1 MSPVILPILANDTP
15 DLVPL
20 LGAIEA
26 GRPGGSAGERVEACI
41 PVSFEAL
48 DIPRNARCFALRVRG
63 DSMIDA
69 HIVEGDIVVLEL
81 RPPHDGAIV
90 AALIDGEAVLKRYLM
105 QGGKP
110 YLKSENPRYAKLVP
124 AQELVIQGVL
134 RAVIRKAG

>member
-1 MSPVILPILANDTP
+1 MNPAILPAVSSDTS

-26 GRPGGSAGERVEACI
+26 GRPGGSTSERIEACI

-48 DIPRNARCFALRVRG
+48 DIPRNARCFALRVRV
-63 DSMIDA
+63 DSMIEA

-90 AALIDGEAVLKRYLM
+90 AALIDGEPTLKRYLVNN
-105 QGGKP
+105 GKP
-110 YLKSENPRYAKLVP
+110 FLKAENPRYPKLVP
-124 AQELVIQGVL
+124 AQELIIQGVL
-134 RAVIRKAG
+134 RAVIRKA